1 MERRRFLGW
10 MGSAG
15 LAAFWMASGGASGAE
30 GQSAKPAEPAAPP
43 APATPPADQP
53 PGPDAHDLA
62 SIAKRRYGAH
72 LNDAQMDELTKALDR
87 GLQSS
92 AALRK
97 AKLANGDEPDFIF
110 FPKQF

>member
-10 MGSAG
+10 VGSAG
-15 LAAFWMASGGASGAE
+15 LAALWMASGGSPAE
-30 GQSAKPAEPAAPP
+30 GQSPKPGEPGTPP
-43 APATPPADQP
+43 ATPATPPADQP

-72 LNDAQMDELTKALDR
+72 LDDAKLDELTKSLDR
-87 GLQSS
+87 GLQGS

-97 AKLANGDEPDFIF
+97 AKLANRDEPDFIF

>member
-1 MERRRFLGW
+1 M
-10 MGSAG
+10 SAG
-15 LAAFWMASGGASGAE
+15 LAALWMASGGSPAE
-30 GQSAKPAEPAAPP
+30 GQSAKPAEPAAPA
-43 APATPPADQP
+43 APPPVQP

-72 LNDAQMDELTKALDR
+72 LDDARVDELTKALDR
-87 GLQSS
+87 GLQGS

>member
-10 MGSAG
+10 VGSAG
-15 LAAFWMASGGASGAE
+15 LAALWMASGGSPAE
-30 GQSAKPAEPAAPP
+30 GQSAAKPPEPA

-72 LNDAQMDELTKALDR
+72 LDDPKLDELTKALDR
-87 GLQSS
+87 GLQGS

-110 FPKQF
+110 FPRQF

>member
-10 MGSAG
+10 VGSAG
-15 LAAFWMASGGASGAE
+15 LAALWMASGGSPAE
-30 GQSAKPAEPAAPP
+30 GQGAAKPPEPAAP
-43 APATPPADQP
+43 APPPPDQP

-72 LNDAQMDELTKALDR
+72 LDDAKLDELTKALDR
-87 GLQSS
+87 GLQGS

-110 FPKQF
+110 FPRQF